1 MYAHNKYQS
10 NDLDFV
16 TVARRDA
23 LSEALRPMWFAL
35 AKDRHRFTQ
44 PGTALF
50 LEFPAGPLEFGDRI
64 VHHED
69 IPRLDTPWGP
79 LRVITPTQ
87 CVMDRLAANAA
98 TEGTD
103 PGDIANLRQ
112 QAGLQA

>member
-1 MYAHNKYQS
+1 M
-10 NDLDFV
+10 V
-16 TVARRDA
+16 P
-23 LSEALRPMWFAL
+23 LRPLGFTL

-69 IPRLDTPWGP
+69 IPRLDTPRGP

-87 CVMDRLAANAA
+87 CVMDRLAAYAA
-98 TEGTD
+98 TDGAD